1 MNNIPRYSALQRRLH
16 WVVVVL
22 VALQYLLQS
31 PMRAAM
37 SSLHKN
43 IPVSGVDFL
52 VTTLHT
58 WGGAAI
64 GAIMVYR
71 LWLRRQNPVPAGA
84 GQLQGKAQLV
94 ASGVHWGFYAA
105 LFFMVVTGTL
115 HYYLGL
121 HWAASWH
128 ERGEWLLL
136 VLIGVHGLAA
146 LLHHFWK
153 KDDVLRQ
160 MWGSG
165 PPH

>member
-1 MNNIPRYSALQRRLH
+1 MNNITRYGALQRRLH

-22 VALQYLLQS
+22 VGSQYVLQA
-31 PMRAAM
+31 PMKAAM
-37 SSLHKN
+37 SSLQDD
-43 IPVSGVDFL
+43 VQLTALDFL

-71 LWLRRQNPVPAGA
+71 LWLRWQNPVPVGNGRLHGLAG
-84 GQLQGKAQLV
+84 GV
-94 ASGVHWGFYAA
+94 ARGMHWGFYAV
-105 LFFMVVTGTL
+105 LMFMVASGTL
-115 HYYLGL
+115 HYYFDQ
-121 HWAASWH
+121 HWVASWH

-136 VLIGVHGLAA
+136 IMIAIHGLAA
-146 LLHHFWK
+146 MLHHFWK

-165 PPH
+165 PQH